1 MDDAELD
8 ELRRRRMA
16 EMQAQAQQGQGDP
29 QAAAAAAQQQAQA
42 EAAKDQVLRA
52 ILEPE
57 ARERLVRVRMARPDI
72 AASVEQ
78 QLIVLYQQGRIRQKI
93 DDPTLRELLA
103 RMTPKG
109 REPTIERR

>member
-16 EMQAQAQQGQGDP
+16 ELQAQANAQNDP
-29 QAAAAAAQQQAQA
+29 QQAVAQAQAQAQA
-42 EAAKDQVLRA
+42 EAARENILRA

-57 ARERLVRVRMARPDI
+57 ARERLTRVRMARPDV
-72 AASVEQ
+72 AGAVEN
-78 QLIVLYQQGRIRQKI
+78 QLIGLYQQGRIRQRI
-93 DDPTLRELLA
+93 DDATLRELLA

-109 REPTIERR
+109 REPNIERR

>member
-1 MDDAELD
+1 MDDAELE

-16 EMQAQAQQGQGDP
+16 ELQAQAQTQDP
-29 QAAAAAAQQQAQA
+29 QQAAAAAQQQAQA
-42 EAAKDQVLRA
+42 EAAKENVLRA

-72 AASVEQ
+72 AAAVEQ
-78 QLIVLYQQGRIRQKI
+78 QLLVLYQQGRIRQRI

-103 RMTPKG
+103 RLTPKG

>member
-1 MDDAELD
+1 MDDAELE

-16 EMQAQAQQGQGDP
+16 EMQAQAQSQDP

-42 EAAKDQVLRA
+42 EAAKENILRA

-72 AASVEQ
+72 AAAVEQ
-78 QLIVLYQQGRIRQKI
+78 QLIVLYQQGRIRQKV
-93 DDPTLRELLA
+93 DDPTLRELLS

>member
-16 EMQAQAQQGQGDP
+16 ELQAQASSQQDP
-29 QAAAAAAQQQAQA
+29 QQAAAAAQAQAQA
-42 EAAKDQVLRA
+42 EAQKDMVLRA

-57 ARERLVRVRMARPDI
+57 ARERLTRVRMARPDI
-72 AASVEQ
+72 AASVEN
-78 QLIVLYQQGRIRQKI
+78 QLIALYQQGRIRQRI
-93 DDPTLRELLA
+93 DDATLRELLA

>member
-1 MDDAELD
+1 MDDAELE

-16 EMQAQAQQGQGDP
+16 EIQAQAGGQDP
-29 QAAAAAAQQQAQA
+29 QQDAARAQAQA
-42 EAAKDQVLRA
+42 NAEAQRDAVLRT

-78 QLIVLYQQGRIRQKI
+78 QLLVLYQQGRIRQRI
-93 DDPTLRELLA
+93 DDATLRELLA
-103 RMTPKG
+103 RLTPKG

>member
-1 MDDAELD
+1 MDDVELE

-16 EMQAQAQQGQGDP
+16 ELQAQAQAQDP
-29 QAAAAAAQQQAQA
+29 QQMAAAQAQQAQA
-42 EAAKDQVLRA
+42 EAAKENVLRA

-57 ARERLVRVRMARPDI
+57 ARERLTRVRMARPDI
-72 AASVEQ
+72 AAAVEN
-78 QLIVLYQQGRIRQKI
+78 QLIALYQQGRIRQRI
-93 DDPTLRELLA
+93 DDATLRELLA

>member
-1 MDDAELD
+1 MDDAELE

-16 EMQAQAQQGQGDP
+16 ELQAQAQGQQDP
-29 QAAAAAAQQQAQA
+29 QQAAAAAQAQA
-42 EAAKDQVLRA
+42 QADAQKEMVLRA

-57 ARERLVRVRMARPDI
+57 ARERLTRVRMARPDI
-72 AASVEQ
+72 AQAVEG
-78 QLIVLYQQGRIRQKI
+78 QLIALYQQGRIRQRI
-93 DDPTLRELLA
+93 DDATLRELLA

>member
-16 EMQAQAQQGQGDP
+16 ELQAQAQAQDP
-29 QAAAAAAQQQAQA
+29 QQIAAAQAQQAQA
-42 EAAKDQVLRA
+42 EAAKEQILRA

-57 ARERLVRVRMARPDI
+57 ARERLTRVRMARPDV
-72 AASVEQ
+72 AASVES
-78 QLIVLYQQGRIRQKI
+78 QLIALYQQGRIRQRI
-93 DDPTLRELLA
+93 DDATLRELLA

-109 REPTIERR
+109 REPSIERR

>member
-1 MDDAELD
+1 MDDAELE
-8 ELRRRRMA
+8 ELRRRRMS
-16 EMQAQAQQGQGDP
+16 EMQSQAQGQDP
-29 QAAAAAAQQQAQA
+29 QQAAAAAQQQANA
-42 EAAKDQVLRA
+42 EAAKENVLRA

-72 AASVEQ
+72 AGAVEQ
-78 QLIVLYQQGRIRQKI
+78 QLLVLYQQGRIRQKI
-93 DDPTLRELLA
+93 DDATLRELLA

>member
-16 EMQAQAQQGQGDP
+16 EIQAQAQSQDP
-29 QAAAAAAQQQAQA
+29 QQAVAQANAQA
-42 EAAKDQVLRA
+42 EANAQKENILRA

-57 ARERLVRVRMARPDI
+57 ARERLTRVRMARPDI
-72 AASVEQ
+72 AAAVEG
-78 QLIVLYQQGRIRQKI
+78 QLIGLYQQGRIRQRI
-93 DDPTLRELLA
+93 DDDTLRELLH